1 MRNLSYNND
10 IRTVLTLDA
19 GGTNLVFS
27 AMRANKETVD
37 PITIPT
43 QADDLDKCLANIVRG
58 FEEIIKVAPHKP
70 VAISFAFP
78 GPADYANGVIGDLPN
93 FPSFRGGIALGPY
106 LHEKFHLPVFI
117 NNDGDL
123 FAYGEA
129 FAGALPAVNE
139 HFAKLGSPRRYHN
152 LFGVTLGTGTGGGIV
167 RNGELFMGD
176 NGAAAEIWVIRNKR
190 YPEAFSEEG
199 AAIRAIK
206 RSYRLLSGDKTPLE
220 PKDICQIADGTKQ
233 GNQKAAQEAFAEFG
247 DILGNQIANVSTVVD
262 GLIVLGGGVAAAHK
276 WFMPALLKEMNGT
289 LQRYDNGGTVP
300 RTPSK
305 AYDLT
310 DPAQAEQFYQ
320 GGTTLVKIPHSNKQ
334 AVYNKEK
341 KVGITL
347 SKLGTSRAVAIGAY
361 SFALNEIDKKKR
373 ELK

>member
-1 MRNLSYNND
+1 MRNYVND

-27 AMRANKETVD
+27 AMRANKETVE
-37 PITIPT
+37 PISIPT
-43 QADDLDKCLANIVRG
+43 QADDLDKCLGNIVRG
-58 FEEIIKVAPHKP
+58 FEEVIKKVPHKP

-106 LHEKFHLPVFI
+106 LQEKFKLPVYI

-123 FAYGEA
+123 FTYGEA
-129 FAGALPAVNE
+129 FAGALPEVNE

-206 RSYRLLSGDKTPLE
+206 RSYRLLSGDKSPLE
-220 PKDICQIADGTKQ
+220 PKDISQIAEGTKE
-233 GNQKAAQEAFAEFG
+233 GDQKEQVIATDRQSKGPSQTRRSFVMLHIDRKAQSSSATAEH
-247 DILGNQIANVSTVVD
+247 ISALATANTSSS
-262 GLIVLGGGVAAAHK
+262 
-276 WFMPALLKEMNGT
+276 AL
-289 LQRYDNGGTVP
+289 
-300 RTPSK
+300 
-305 AYDLT
+305 
-310 DPAQAEQFYQ
+310 
-320 GGTTLVKIPHSNKQ
+320 TTLRS
-334 AVYNKEK
+334 
-341 KVGITL
+341 
-347 SKLGTSRAVAIGAY
+347 
-361 SFALNEIDKKKR
+361 
-373 ELK
+373 

>member
-27 AMRANKETVD
+27 AMRANKETLE

-43 QADDLDKCLANIVRG
+43 QAEDLDKCLANIVRG
-58 FEEIIKVAPHKP
+58 FEEITKRAPHKP

-106 LHEKFHLPVFI
+106 LHEKFKLPVFI

-190 YPEAFSEEG
+190 YPETFSEEG
-199 AAIRAIK
+199 AAIRSIK

-220 PKDICQIADGTKQ
+220 PKDISQIAAGERQ
-233 GNQKAAQEAFAEFG
+233 GDQQAAREAFEEFG

-289 LQRYDNGGTVP
+289 LQRYDQGGTVP

-310 DPAQAEQFYQ
+310 DPVQAELFYQ
-320 GGTTLVKIPHSNKQ
+320 GGSTLVKIPHSNKQ

-373 ELK
+373 ENR